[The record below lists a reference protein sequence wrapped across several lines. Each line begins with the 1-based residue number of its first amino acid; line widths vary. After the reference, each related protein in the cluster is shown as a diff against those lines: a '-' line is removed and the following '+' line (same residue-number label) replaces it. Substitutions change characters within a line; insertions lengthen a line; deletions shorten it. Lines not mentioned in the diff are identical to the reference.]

1 MSTIIIQRGI
11 LYQCRRSLVQSS
23 SSVFVSSRALDLE
36 SSFLH
41 SRYYYSTSNTTT
53 NDESDNNKNNKNNKL
68 FYYEAPM
75 GGLISRLK
83 IVSITSC
90 GLSLVGLP
98 LFVFL
103 KNGDLPNASQVGMGG
118 IALFAATG
126 STLALHFVFGPYALT
141 IEEIVMSDTTNKDD
155 MDDHDKETLLK
166 ATTRSVFGWKN
177 EIVFDPSTDVM
188 PYTGSRPFANFLA
201 KDTALYAHPE
211 LLDETMKQKLLFPPT
226 TKSTTM
232 EEEPSQASSKNEGLP
247 PSSSKKIKDD
257 DDFF

>member
-11 LYQCRRSLVQSS
+11 FYQCRRSLVQSS
-23 SSVFVSSRALDLE
+23 SSVFVSSRASDLQ

-41 SRYYYSTSNTTT
+41 SRYYYSTSNTT
-53 NDESDNNKNNKNNKL
+53 NDKSDNNNNNNKL

-141 IEEIVMSDTTNKDD
+141 IEEISKSDTTNKNDTDD
-155 MDDHDKETLLK
+155 DDKETLLK
-166 ATTRSVFGWKN
+166 AITRSVFGWKN
-177 EIVFDPSTDVM
+177 EIVFDPSIDVM
-188 PYTGSRPFANFLA
+188 PYTGSRPFANFLV

-211 LLDETMKQKLLFPPT
+211 LLDEAMRQTLLFPPT
-226 TKSTTM
+226 TKSTTSM
-232 EEEPSQASSKNEGLP
+232 EEESSQASSKNEGLP

>member
-1 MSTIIIQRGI
+1 
-11 LYQCRRSLVQSS
+11 
-23 SSVFVSSRALDLE
+23 
-36 SSFLH
+36 
-41 SRYYYSTSNTTT
+41 
-53 NDESDNNKNNKNNKL
+53 
-68 FYYEAPM
+68 M

-141 IEEIVMSDTTNKDD
+141 IEEIVKSDTTNKDD
-155 MDDHDKETLLK
+155 MDDDDKETLLK

-211 LLDETMKQKLLFPPT
+211 LLDEAMRQTLLFPPT
-226 TKSTTM
+226 TTSTTTSM
-232 EEEPSQASSKNEGLP
+232 EEEPSQASSTKNEGLP

>member
-1 MSTIIIQRGI
+1 
-11 LYQCRRSLVQSS
+11 
-23 SSVFVSSRALDLE
+23 
-36 SSFLH
+36 
-41 SRYYYSTSNTTT
+41 
-53 NDESDNNKNNKNNKL
+53 
-68 FYYEAPM
+68 M

-98 LFVFL
+98 LFVFI

-141 IEEIVMSDTTNKDD
+141 IEEILKSDTTNTDD
-155 MDDHDKETLLK
+155 MDDTDDDDDKGTLLK

-211 LLDETMKQKLLFPPT
+211 LLDEAMRQKLLFPP
-226 TKSTTM
+226 STSTGM
-232 EEEPSQASSKNEGLP
+232 EGEPSQASSKNEGLP
-247 PSSSKKIKDD
+247 PPSSKKIKDD
-257 DDFF
+257 DNDDLF

>member
-1 MSTIIIQRGI
+1 
-11 LYQCRRSLVQSS
+11 
-23 SSVFVSSRALDLE
+23 
-36 SSFLH
+36 
-41 SRYYYSTSNTTT
+41 
-53 NDESDNNKNNKNNKL
+53 
-68 FYYEAPM
+68 M

-103 KNGDLPNASQVGMGG
+103 KNGDVPNASQVGMGG

-141 IEEIVMSDTTNKDD
+141 IEEIVKSDTTNKDD
-155 MDDHDKETLLK
+155 MDDTDDDHHNKETLLK

-211 LLDETMKQKLLFPPT
+211 LLDETMRQKLLFPPMT
-226 TKSTTM
+226 TSM

-247 PSSSKKIKDD
+247 PSSKKIKDD

>member
-1 MSTIIIQRGI
+1 
-11 LYQCRRSLVQSS
+11 
-23 SSVFVSSRALDLE
+23 
-36 SSFLH
+36 
-41 SRYYYSTSNTTT
+41 
-53 NDESDNNKNNKNNKL
+53 
-68 FYYEAPM
+68 M

-98 LFVFL
+98 LFVFI

-141 IEEIVMSDTTNKDD
+141 IEEILKSDTTNTDD
-155 MDDHDKETLLK
+155 TDDTDDDDDKGTLLK

-188 PYTGSRPFANFLA
+188 PYIGSRPFANFLA

-211 LLDETMKQKLLFPPT
+211 LLDEAMRQKLLFPPT
-226 TKSTTM
+226 TSTGM
-232 EEEPSQASSKNEGLP
+232 EGEPSQASSKNEGLP
-247 PSSSKKIKDD
+247 PPSSKKRKDD
-257 DDFF
+257 DDLF